1 MKKIALLFA
10 LPAALLLFGCGEKNT
25 YVEVSGFSQGV
36 EFSVKFNTKAL
47 KVTPEKAVHL
57 IDSILTCVDTTLSG
71 FNPGSLMSRYNRG
84 EKVVP
89 NWLFKDIYNRAKEIY
104 EYSNHTVDV
113 TAAPLFDLWGFG
125 FSIDSSKNPSE
136 EEVAAT
142 RAVSGFENFSGDL
155 SQAAPGQKLNF
166 NAIAQGYTSDLVASF
181 LYGIGATDMLV
192 SIGEIYCDGKNP
204 SGENW
209 KIAIDAPIEG
219 NNEPGAHIQGYWHS
233 DGKPHG
239 VVTSGNYRRFYVH
252 DGKKLSHTIDP
263 RTGRPVQHNL
273 LSATVI
279 ADDSCMADAMSTAC
293 MVLGL
298 EQAKDFL
305 IENGL
310 EGFLVYDEDGIFRT
324 WCTPGFNVTY

>member
-1 MKKIALLFA
+1 MALFA
-10 LPAALLLFGCGEKNT
+10 AVSCSEKNP
-25 YVEVSGFSQGV
+25 YVEVTGYSQGV

-71 FNPGSLMSRYNRG
+71 FNPGSLLSRYNRG

-89 NWLFKDIYNRAKEIY
+89 NWIFNDIYNRSKEIY
-104 EYSNHTVDV
+104 ELSDHTVDV

-125 FSIDSSKNPSE
+125 FDVDSSKAPTE
-136 EEVAAT
+136 EEIAAT
-142 RAVSGFENFSGDL
+142 RAVSGLDNFSGDL
-155 SQAAPGQKLNF
+155 TQAAPGQKLNF

-192 SIGEIYCDGKNP
+192 SIGEIYLDGKNP
-204 SGENW
+204 AGENW
-209 KIAIDAPIEG
+209 KIAIDSPIEG
-219 NNEPGAHIQGYWHS
+219 NDTPGAHIQGYWIS
-233 DGKPHG
+233 DGKAHG

-252 DGKKLSHTIDP
+252 DGKKFSHTIDP
-263 RTGRPVQHNL
+263 RNGRPVQHNL

-298 EQAKDFL
+298 DAAKEFL
-305 IENGL
+305 VEKGL
-310 EGFLVYDEDGIFRT
+310 EGFLIYDDNGVFRT
-324 WCTPGFNVTY
+324 WNTPGFNVTY